1 MKPTHKKLSDEI
13 GTLKTENRPQSLSNT
28 TKGQFFKTSYEFFK
42 EWNEKSDKERENIN
56 PMEKMGIYCIVF
68 SMLEDRIETLWW
80 NCSFVHEWDVI
91 ESYSHMRKEKI
102 RRPPREDEHRK
113 RKIPKN
119 IRTTGRF
126 RKDLLENGKIT
137 IKLHDKIV
145 KTESDRS
152 ELIHRNMFFIDDLTD
167 KHLKEVMSLFRELD
181 KLVQKHKK
189 GHPDIFL

>member
-13 GTLKTENRPQSLSNT
+13 GTLRTKNRPQSLSNI

-42 EWNEKSDKERENIN
+42 EWNEKSDKERKNIN
-56 PMEKMGIYCIVF
+56 PIEKMGIYCIVF

-91 ESYSHMRKEKI
+91 ESYSVMRKERI

-126 RKDLLENGKIT
+126 RKDLLDNGKIT
-137 IKLHDKIV
+137 IKLHDRIV
-145 KTESDRS
+145 KSEFDRS